1 MKKHIYFVPGTAAN
15 SKIFDRI
22 KLDDQKYEMHFLT
35 WHIPSSKNQSIESYA
50 SELCQQVTHKNPILI
65 GVSFG
70 GIMVQEMSKII
81 DYEKLVII
89 SSIKNK
95 YELPKGLKII
105 KKLKLYTLAPTRII
119 VPLEQL
125 LTLSFGKKAKKQI
138 EAYRM
143 YLSQRDATYLK
154 WSIKKVLFW
163 DQEKS
168 ISNIIHIHGTKDFIF
183 PIESIENFISIEKGS
198 HAMILTKAQKIN
210 KILSQEL
217 T

>member
-81 DYEKLVII
+81 DFEKLVII

-119 VPLEQL
+119 APLEQL

-154 WSIKKVLFW
+154 WSIQKVLFW

-183 PIESIENFISIEKGS
+183 PIESIENCISIEKGS

-217 T
+217 A

>member
-183 PIESIENFISIEKGS
+183 PIESIENCISIEKGS
-198 HAMILTKAQKIN
+198 HTMILTKAQKIN